1 MYVLIIGGGK
11 VGAALAT
18 ELGEQGHSCRI
29 IEQDSKRIECLAD
42 EYPGLDVLRG
52 DGCEPVVLES
62 GQISHAHAVAAVTGD
77 DEDNLV
83 VCLLARQ
90 EYQTPVT
97 VARINDPR
105 NEWLFTD
112 MFGVDHT
119 VSSTRMMAHIL
130 DEQLETSGTE

>member
-1 MYVLIIGGGK
+1 MFVLIVGGGK
-11 VGAALAT
+11 VGAALAQ
-18 ELGEQGHSCRI
+18 ELGDTGHTCRV
-29 IEQDSKRIECLAD
+29 IEQDPARVEHLAED
-42 EYPGLDVLRG
+42 HPALDVLRG

-62 GQISHAHAVAAVTGD
+62 GRITQADAVAAVTGH

-83 VCLLARQ
+83 VCLLAKR
-90 EYQTPVT
+90 EYSVRVT

-105 NEWLFTD
+105 NEWLFTE

-130 DEQLETSGTE
+130 DEHLEGTSA